1 MLKLGVRVPPLGPP
15 CAFRTLTSFLF
26 FSLSRGRR
34 DKFPF
39 LSYANLTFKKIY
51 SIIYIESEGNKM
63 KFDDFDTQ
71 QQSDEIIPEEYD
83 DWMCFVYSLV
93 LSSNGKDARFSIS

>member
-1 MLKLGVRVPPLGPP
+1 
-15 CAFRTLTSFLF
+15 
-26 FSLSRGRR
+26 
-34 DKFPF
+34 
-39 LSYANLTFKKIY
+39 
-51 SIIYIESEGNKM
+51 M

-83 DWMCFVYSLV
+83 DWMCFVYSSV